1 MKDSFLKR
9 FVELGAKPEDC
20 KKWAEEGLAEEA
32 LQKEPDEMEVLV
44 KAIKNY
50 SKEKKA

>member
-1 MKDSFLKR
+1 MKDHFVLR
-9 FVELGAKPEDC
+9 FIEPGGKPECC
-20 KKWAEEGLAEEA
+20 KKWAEEAIEGLEKEA
-32 LQKEPDEMEVLV
+32 DEGEVLV